1 MLVSVPCLGKQ
12 KENHLMELKEI
23 KKIVEMM
30 TENDLAEFLLEEE
43 AFTLQLKRGT
53 AGVVTQMVSAPQMMA
68 APAVAPAFAAA
79 PAPAAAAVDENAG
92 LIEIKS
98 PMVGTFYSSPSP
110 ESPAFVQIG
119 QDVTADTVVCI
130 IEAMKVMNEIQAEVK
145 GKIKKVLADNATPV
159 QFGQTLFLVDPA

>member
-1 MLVSVPCLGKQ
+1 
-12 KENHLMELKEI
+12 MELKEI

-53 AGVVTQMVSAPQMMA
+53 AGITQIVSAPQQM
-68 APAVAPAFAAA
+68 VA
-79 PAPAAAAVDENAG
+79 APAAASVAAAASPAAPVADANEG
-92 LIEIKS
+92 LVEVKS

-110 ESPAFVQIG
+110 DADPFVRMG
-119 QDVTADTVVCI
+119 QDITVDSVVCI

-145 GKIKKVLADNATPV
+145 GKIKKILVDNATPV
-159 QFGQTLFLVDPA
+159 QFGQALFLVEPA

>member
-1 MLVSVPCLGKQ
+1 
-12 KENHLMELKEI
+12 MELKEI

-30 TENDLAEFLLEEE
+30 SENDLSEFLLEEE
-43 AFTLQLKRGT
+43 AFTLQLKRGA

-68 APAVAPAFAAA
+68 APAAAPVAAAA
-79 PAPAAAAVDENAG
+79 PAPAAAVDANAG

-119 QDVTADTVVCI
+119 QDITADTVVCI
-130 IEAMKVMNEIQAEVK
+130 VEAMKVMNEIQAEVK
-145 GKIKKVLADNATPV
+145 GKIKKVLVDNATPV
-159 QFGQTLFLVDPA
+159 QFGQALFLVEPA

>member
-1 MLVSVPCLGKQ
+1 
-12 KENHLMELKEI
+12 MELKEI

-53 AGVVTQMVSAPQMMA
+53 AGVTQIVSAPQMMS
-68 APAVAPAFAAA
+68 APAVTPAQLAVPVAT
-79 PAPAAAAVDENAG
+79 APAANENEG

-98 PMVGTFYSSPSP
+98 PMVGTFYRSPSP
-110 ESPAFVQIG
+110 DSDSFVQVG
-119 QDVTADTVVCI
+119 QEVTSDTVVCI

-145 GKIKKVLADNATPV
+145 GKIKKILLDNATPV
-159 QFGQTLFLVDPA
+159 QFGQALFLVEPA

>member
-1 MLVSVPCLGKQ
+1 
-12 KENHLMELKEI
+12 MELKEI

-53 AGVVTQMVSAPQMMA
+53 AGITQIVSAPNQMVA
-68 APAVAPAFAAA
+68 ASAAA
-79 PAPAAAAVDENAG
+79 PVQAAAASPAAPVADANVG

-110 ESPAFVQIG
+110 DADAFVQVG
-119 QDVTADTVVCI
+119 QDVTADSIVCI

-145 GKIKKVLADNATPV
+145 GKIKKILVDNATPV
-159 QFGQTLFLVDPA
+159 QFGQALFLVEPA

>member
-1 MLVSVPCLGKQ
+1 
-12 KENHLMELKEI
+12 MELKEN

-53 AGVVTQMVSAPQMMA
+53 AGITQIVSAPQQMMA
-68 APAVAPAFAAA
+68 APAAAAPVAAA
-79 PAPAAAAVDENAG
+79 PAAAPVAVNADEG
-92 LIEIKS
+92 LIAIKS
-98 PMVGTFYSSPSP
+98 PMVGTFYRSPSP
-110 ESPAFVQIG
+110 DSDVFVQIG

-145 GKIKKVLADNATPV
+145 GKIKKILVDNATPV
-159 QFGQTLFLVDPA
+159 QFGQALFLVEPA

>member
-1 MLVSVPCLGKQ
+1 M
-12 KENHLMELKEI
+12 HLMELKEI

-53 AGVVTQMVSAPQMMA
+53 AGVTQMMPAPQMMA
-68 APAVAPAFAAA
+68 APAPVQAASAPVAPV
-79 PAPAAAAVDENAG
+79 VDANDG

-98 PMVGTFYSSPSP
+98 PMVGTFYRSPSP
-110 ESPAFVQIG
+110 DSDSFVQVG
-119 QDVTADTVVCI
+119 QDITPDSTVCI

-145 GKIKKVLADNATPV
+145 GKIKKILVDNATPV
-159 QFGQTLFLVDPA
+159 QFGQALFLVDPA

>member
-1 MLVSVPCLGKQ
+1 
-12 KENHLMELKEI
+12 MELKEI

-53 AGVVTQMVSAPQMMA
+53 AGITQIVSAPHQMMA
-68 APAVAPAFAAA
+68 APAAASAAAPVAAA
-79 PAPAAAAVDENAG
+79 PAAPAADANAG

-98 PMVGTFYSSPSP
+98 PMVGTFYRSPSP
-110 ESPAFVQIG
+110 DSDSFVQIG
-119 QDVTADTVVCI
+119 QDITADSVVCI

-145 GKIKKVLADNATPV
+145 GKIKKILVDNATPV
-159 QFGQTLFLVDPA
+159 QFGQALFLVEPA